1 MAGIQVQEQLTAA
14 QANTGVAS
22 SGFLAGAT
30 WIVDLAPVL
39 QVAAT
44 AAALIVALIAGWY
57 KIEQIRD
64 IRDRRKEK

>member
-1 MAGIQVQEQLTAA
+1 MIQEQITQA

-39 QVAAT
+39 QVIAT
-44 AAALIVALIAGWY
+44 AAAIVVALVAGWY
-57 KIEQIRD
+57 KVEQIRE
-64 IRDRRKEK
+64 IRRRRNSE

>member
-1 MAGIQVQEQLTAA
+1 MLKITEQVTQA

-22 SGFLAGAT
+22 SGFLAGTT

-44 AAALIVALIAGWY
+44 AAALVVALIAGWY
-57 KIEQIRD
+57 KIEQIRE
-64 IRDRRKEK
+64 IRRNRKQ

>member
-1 MAGIQVQEQLTAA
+1 MLKITEQVTQA

-22 SGFLAGAT
+22 SGFLAGTT

-44 AAALIVALIAGWY
+44 AAALVVALIAGWY
-57 KIEQIRD
+57 KIEQIRE
-64 IRDRRKEK
+64 IRRNRK

>member
-1 MAGIQVQEQLTAA
+1 MIQEQITQA

-39 QVAAT
+39 QVVIAT
-44 AAALIVALIAGWY
+44 AAAIVVALVAGWY
-57 KIEQIRD
+57 KVEQIRE
-64 IRDRRKEK
+64 IRRRRNSE